1 MLASSLIVFLGL
13 GLGWKFYGDKSTEP
27 EEPDTLEKSAP
38 QVWAALRDRFY
49 VDEFYGMT
57 VIAFY
62 EWWARVADWLDLRL
76 WGGIVAAVA
85 WLFGLWARFNRL
97 LDVEWVDGS
106 FDKTCD
112 ELSSGG
118 GLLAR
123 VQSGRVQ
130 DYLRIL
136 AVAVIVLAAILLW
149 SSRP

>member
-1 MLASSLIVFLGL
+1 
-13 GLGWKFYGDKSTEP
+13 
-27 EEPDTLEKSAP
+27 
-38 QVWAALRDRFY
+38 VWAALRNRLY
-49 VDEFYGMT
+49 VDEFYGAT

-62 EWWARVADWLDLRL
+62 AWWARVADWLDRRV

>member
-1 MLASSLIVFLGL
+1 V
-13 GLGWKFYGDKSTEP
+13 
-27 EEPDTLEKSAP
+27 
-38 QVWAALRDRFY
+38 
-49 VDEFYGMT
+49 
-57 VIAFY
+57 
-62 EWWARVADWLDLRL
+62 
-76 WGGIVAAVA
+76 WGGIVAAVV